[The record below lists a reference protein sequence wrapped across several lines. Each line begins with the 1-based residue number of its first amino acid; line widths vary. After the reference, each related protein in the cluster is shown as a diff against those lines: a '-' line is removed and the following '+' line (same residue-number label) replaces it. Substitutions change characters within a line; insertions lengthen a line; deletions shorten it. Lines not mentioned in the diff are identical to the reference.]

1 MVIAIAHKHTFRVK
15 EKSILTTRAVFAYYL
30 PAKVPRFSHN
40 YAGDKRA
47 LFGFNHML
55 PVSSGT
61 GMTIVN
67 VKSSNAL
74 KPLFGQL

>member
-1 MVIAIAHKHTFRVK
+1 MI
-15 EKSILTTRAVFAYYL
+15 E
-30 PAKVPRFSHN
+30 AKVPRFSHN

-47 LFGFNHML
+47 VFGFNHML

-67 VKSSNAL
+67 VKSS
-74 KPLFGQL
+74 